1 MWFVSS
7 TRLAQPSRKLTMEW
21 DKYIRAFDLIQ
32 RGRPS
37 PTITD
42 IKIMTHDQWHQVFLF
57 TFDDGAILK
66 FENKA
71 RIPGQLFAGPPP
83 KLSLQIVKPPD
94 ENKDEFKI
102 GEIYVP

>member
-1 MWFVSS
+1 
-7 TRLAQPSRKLTMEW
+7 
-21 DKYIRAFDLIQ
+21 
-32 RGRPS
+32 
-37 PTITD
+37 
-42 IKIMTHDQWHQVFLF
+42 VFLF
-57 TFDDGAILK
+57 TFDDGAIMK
-66 FENKA
+66 FENEA